1 MTITATFTPITVTA
15 ETLTRITKEKKC
27 GDLLALYMA
36 CVEIT
41 TWQGG
46 NNIRATNSFLMKRL
60 SWGEKRLT
68 DSKKKLIEMDLLEP
82 RTKKNKDGTI
92 AGYYLL
98 VKHVIQYPQN
108 PGLDMSII
116 QYPQNP
122 GLDAEGTSTN
132 ELNIST
138 NKLKINKNFSNFC
151 EAPKEKIKDFSF
163 GASNTLP
170 SPSNTTKVEKVENS
184 SFGDLQSAKADCPPQ
199 FRDTPPASSTDTE
212 PQSTSK
218 KPKAKAKPKADE
230 PKDEIKKQFYRVIKQ
245 YQLPVVN
252 HKHINGWC
260 DKLRTGLGA
269 NTAVHYLVRLQERDL
284 RKEGAVE
291 KFVPV
296 LSRPLDILEKS
307 GKIIAYYTRTKG
319 KTIASEEVEDPI
331 IAAGDGTFPAVW
343 PKDKPEWNKEYEES
357 GGGETR
363 YFRGVVLDNTTIGEY
378 CRIMEAREQLR
389 NEENQDG
396 AE

>member
-1 MTITATFTPITVTA
+1 MNDYNQIRSFNVGIAQETSIEAAMIYDDLAYAQKIFGKGYFFHSYQQMLQRFPFLSERTIRRHVKLLVNKGWISTKIKKVNGSPTCHYRIEKTLTAKLA
-15 ETLTRITKEKKC
+15 ETMETETDKLAETMETDKLAETYNIATKETTKT
-27 GDLLALYMA
+27 LLSKD
-36 CVEIT
+36 
-41 TWQGG
+41 
-46 NNIRATNSFLMKRL
+46 NS
-60 SWGEKRLT
+60 
-68 DSKKKLIEMDLLEP
+68 
-82 RTKKNKDGTI
+82 
-92 AGYYLL
+92 
-98 VKHVIQYPQN
+98 
-108 PGLDMSII
+108 
-116 QYPQNP
+116 
-122 GLDAEGTSTN
+122 
-132 ELNIST
+132 
-138 NKLKINKNFSNFC
+138 
-151 EAPKEKIKDFSF
+151 KEKIKDFSF
-163 GASNTLP
+163 GV
-170 SPSNTTKVEKVENS
+170 TKEKKEKKSKDSFENREILEIY
-184 SFGDLQSAKADCPPQ
+184 GDLQSAKADCPPQ

-212 PQSTSK
+212 PQTTSK
-218 KPKAKAKPKADE
+218 KPKAKAKPEADD

-319 KTIASEEVEDPI
+319 KVIASVEVEDPI

-343 PKDKPEWNKEYEES
+343 PKGKAEWNKEYEEP
-357 GGGETR
+357 GGREIR

-389 NEENQDG
+389 NEGNQDG

>member
-1 MTITATFTPITVTA
+1 MNDYNQTRSFNVGIAQETSIEAAIIYNDLAYAQKIFGEGYFFRSYQQMIQRFPFISERTIRRHIKLLVNKGWISTKVKKVNGSPTCHYKIEKTLTAKLTETMEAEPAKLTETMEADKLA
-15 ETLTRITKEKKC
+15 ET
-27 GDLLALYMA
+27 Y
-36 CVEIT
+36 
-41 TWQGG
+41 
-46 NNIRATNSFLMKRL
+46 NIV
-60 SWGEKRLT
+60 
-68 DSKKKLIEMDLLEP
+68 
-82 RTKKNKDGTI
+82 TKKVNKT
-92 AGYYLL
+92 LL
-98 VKHVIQYPQN
+98 SKDN
-108 PGLDMSII
+108 S
-116 QYPQNP
+116 
-122 GLDAEGTSTN
+122 
-132 ELNIST
+132 
-138 NKLKINKNFSNFC
+138 
-151 EAPKEKIKDFSF
+151 KEKIKDFSF
-163 GASNTLP
+163 GA
-170 SPSNTTKVEKVENS
+170 TKEKKEKKS
-184 SFGDLQSAKADCPPQ
+184 KDSFDNREILEISGDLQSAKADCPPQ
-199 FRDTPPASSTDTE
+199 FRSTPPQPADS
-212 PQSTSK
+212 
-218 KPKAKAKPKADE
+218 KPKADE

-319 KTIASEEVEDPI
+319 KTITSEEVEDPI

-343 PKDKPEWNKEYEES
+343 PKGTPEWKKDYEES
-357 GGGETR
+357 GGREIR

-389 NEENQDG
+389 NEGN
-396 AE
+396 